1 MQAVITTLNTYK
13 AQMQGILKRHD
24 CSVVDCA
31 DIVQRIQFVRKQ
43 DCINAEITN
52 LVVNLKEQAALCFN
66 YGGSVSLAINA
77 NVSFVVDR
85 FNKLNAIRK
94 HEINILAFGGS
105 CSNCHYCWHFDQD
118 DSSAKKNLL
127 HPYYHMHC
135 GGRGIKDKN
144 SGEILL
150 FKAPRIAYP
159 PMDPF
164 LCLHFIFH
172 NFCERKCYPKFE
184 NIFNDNDYKTIIKFS
199 QDMFWEPYFNGFSAE
214 SSHEVFNRNKLFPM
228 FV

>member
-1 MQAVITTLNTYK
+1 MQALIATFNTYK
-13 AQMQGILKRHD
+13 ARIQGILRKHS

-31 DIVQRIQFVRKQ
+31 NVGQCIQFVRKQ
-43 DCINAEITN
+43 DCINAEIKN
-52 LVVNLKEQAALCFN
+52 LVVNLKEKSSLCFSYN
-66 YGGSVSLAINA
+66 GCVSLTINV
-77 NVSFVVDR
+77 NVSFTVDS
-85 FNKLNAIRK
+85 FNKLDAIK
-94 HEINILAFGGS
+94 KYEINILAFGSS
-105 CSNCHYCWHFDQD
+105 CNDRYYCWHFDQD
-118 DSSAKKNLL
+118 DSSEKKNLA

-172 NFCERKCYPKFE
+172 NFCEKKYYPNLE
-184 NIFNDNDYKTIIKFS
+184 NIFNDNDYKAIIKFS
-199 QDMFWEPYFNGFSAE
+199 QDMFWEPYFKGFRAE